1 MTLQTLLK
9 DDKELFNIAE
19 CVKQQATPDELEK
32 FKQLNT
38 NERAKWVIQ
47 QIQKNGGI
55 TWEHFQQNLNKV
67 Y

>member
-47 QIQKNGGI
+47 QIQKTEAN
-55 TWEHFQQNLNKV
+55 
-67 Y
+67 

>member
-32 FKQLNT
+32 FK
-38 NERAKWVIQ
+38 
-47 QIQKNGGI
+47 
-55 TWEHFQQNLNKV
+55 
-67 Y
+67 